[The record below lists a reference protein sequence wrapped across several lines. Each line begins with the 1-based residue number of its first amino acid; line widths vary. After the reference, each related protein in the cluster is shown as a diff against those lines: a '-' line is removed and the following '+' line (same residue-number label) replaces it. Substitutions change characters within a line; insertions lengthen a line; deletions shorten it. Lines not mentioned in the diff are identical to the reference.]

1 MIKRKRT
8 RKIWVGDVGIG
19 GNEPVR
25 VQSMCNTDTRDVR
38 KTVAQIKRLE
48 KVGCELVRVAVPD
61 MVAAKKIAQIK
72 KRINIPLVADIHFSA
87 DLALEAANQGID
99 KLRINPGNVQPMS
112 KMEEIAKVCKRKK
125 IPIRIGINGG
135 SLEKSILKKYK
146 GKVNARGMVE
156 SALRHVRILEKFKFK
171 DIAISL
177 KASDVERTVEA
188 YTLMSE
194 KVNYPL
200 HVGVTEAG
208 TKFRGTIVSSIGIG
222 TLLYNGIGDTIRVS
236 LTSDPAEEIPVA
248 YEILNALAIRKT
260 KPSVTSCP
268 TCGRTEINLEK
279 LTQEVE
285 KITQEF
291 SKPIKIAVMGCVV
304 NGPGEAREADIG
316 VVGGKGVGLICRKG
330 EVIKKVTEKNLLK
343 EFKKELMREMQKK

>member
-1 MIKRKRT
+1 
-8 RKIWVGDVGIG
+8 
-19 GNEPVR
+19 
-25 VQSMCNTDTRDVR
+25 
-38 KTVAQIKRLE
+38 
-48 KVGCELVRVAVPD
+48 

-72 KRINIPLVADIHFSA
+72 KRISIPLVADIHFSA

-99 KLRINPGNVQPMS
+99 KLRINPGNVQPMN

-248 YEILNALAIRKT
+248 YEILNALGIRKT

-268 TCGRTEINLEK
+268 TCGRTEIDLEK

>member
-1 MIKRKRT
+1 MHGVI
-8 RKIWVGDVGIG
+8 
-19 GNEPVR
+19 
-25 VQSMCNTDTRDVR
+25 
-38 KTVAQIKRLE
+38 
-48 KVGCELVRVAVPD
+48 
-61 MVAAKKIAQIK
+61 AA
-72 KRINIPLVADIHFSA
+72 
-87 DLALEAANQGID
+87 
-99 KLRINPGNVQPMS
+99 
-112 KMEEIAKVCKRKK
+112 C
-125 IPIRIGINGG
+125 
-135 SLEKSILKKYK
+135 
-146 GKVNARGMVE
+146 
-156 SALRHVRILEKFKFK
+156 
-171 DIAISL
+171 
-177 KASDVERTVEA
+177 
-188 YTLMSE
+188 
-194 KVNYPL
+194 
-200 HVGVTEAG
+200 
-208 TKFRGTIVSSIGIG
+208 GIG

-248 YEILNALAIRKT
+248 YEILNALGIRKT

-268 TCGRTEINLEK
+268 TCGRTEIDLEK

>member
-1 MIKRKRT
+1 MKRKRT